1 MPAQDL
7 AQARVLAESD
17 RLVNPA
23 EYQREILRVALA
35 VFDLLSGQAK
45 AEPATVPPP
54 TRKR

>member
-1 MPAQDL
+1 MPQDL
-7 AQARVLAESD
+7 TQARALAESD